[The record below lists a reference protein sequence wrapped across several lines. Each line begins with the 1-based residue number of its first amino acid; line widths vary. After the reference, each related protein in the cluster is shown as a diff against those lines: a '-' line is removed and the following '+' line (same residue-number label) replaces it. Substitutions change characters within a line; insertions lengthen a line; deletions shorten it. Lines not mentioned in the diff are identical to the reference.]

1 VYGLAESGLTFA
13 GLAFLVFVAVLTLR
27 LSREYA
33 PIPLLITVCYMPLGQ
48 QFVVAGLNLEL
59 FRILLLIG
67 WIRVVGRGEIQGL
80 VLTTMDKLFLWWAA
94 ATLVLG
100 TLADPTGQRFINRG
114 GQTYNALGTYFLFRC
129 WIRDSDDLVRAVKL
143 MAVLIVPL
151 AVSMLVEKSTSHNVF
166 SVFGGVPEVTFARE
180 GKLRCQ
186 GAFRH
191 PILAGT
197 YGATMFPLFVGLW
210 LMGKS
215 YRRPAIMGI
224 AAALVVTV
232 AAASSGALLAAMAAT
247 AGLVLWRFR
256 LHMRW
261 FRRGTVLLII
271 ALALV
276 MKAPV
281 WYIFSRL
288 SEVAGGTG
296 WYRSYIIDMAVS
308 HFSEWW
314 LVGSTYTAHWAPGG
328 EVMPGDPNNMD
339 IINNY
344 VAEGLG
350 GGVVKLGLFVAMIV
364 VGFKAV
370 GRWMHREEWLPP
382 TQAVLIWSL
391 GVCLAAHCICFFSVS
406 YFDQII
412 VMWYWVLANL
422 AMLGAQYRS
431 AIEAGEEVEPA
442 LEPAAEPV
450 PTADRVLGEDTTS

>member
-1 VYGLAESGLTFA
+1 MYGLAEGGLTFA
-13 GLAFLVFVAVLTLR
+13 GLAFLVFMAVLTLR

-33 PIPLLITVCYMPLGQ
+33 PIPMLITVCYMPLGQ
-48 QFVVAGLNLEL
+48 QFVIAGLNLEL

-67 WIRVVGRGEIQGL
+67 WIRVISRGELRDL

-100 TLADPTGQRFINRG
+100 TLADPTFQRFINRG

-129 WIRDSDDLVRAVKL
+129 WVRDSDDLVRAVKV
-143 MAVLIVPL
+143 MAVLVVPL
-151 AVSMLVEKSTSHNVF
+151 ALSMLVEKSTSHNIF
-166 SVFGGVPEVTFARE
+166 SMFGGVPEITFARE

-191 PILAGT
+191 PILAGA

-210 LMGKS
+210 FMGKD
-215 YRRPAIMGI
+215 YRRPAIAGI
-224 AAALVVTV
+224 LSSLVVTV

-247 AGLVLWRFR
+247 GGLALWLLR

-261 FRRGTVLLII
+261 IRRGTVFVVI
-271 ALALV
+271 ALAVV

-281 WYIFSRL
+281 WYIFARL

-296 WYRSYIIDMAVS
+296 WYRSYIIDAALA

-350 GGVVKLGLFVAMIV
+350 GGVVKLGLFIAMIA

-382 TQAVLIWSL
+382 AQGRLVWSM
-391 GVCLAAHCICFFSVS
+391 GVCLFAHCICFFSVS

-422 AMLGAQYRS
+422 AMLGAQYS
-431 AIEAGEEVEPA
+431 LA
-442 LEPAAEPV
+442 LEAAENVEAESEPV
-450 PTADRVLGEDTTS
+450 AESIPSVDPVLNKDSTP